1 MRRHSS
7 GRDLRPASTDVLVT
21 LTDGEPSDYDAVR
34 SMVLSYKESGIHMV
48 ALGLGRNLQDSI
60 NVGQNLK
67 YLNYERSLATSR
79 LEDIPQKVINL
90 LRH

>member
-1 MRRHSS
+1 MINLFKP
-7 GRDLRPASTDVLVT
+7 DILVT

-48 ALGLGRNLQDSI
+48 ALGLGRNLHDSI

-67 YLNYERSLATSR
+67 YLNYEKSLDASR